1 MRCIDDQ
8 EREDE
13 GSNFMMNMRWW
24 NWVGV
29 AMLVIL
35 LFSYVPISQFVSSD
49 SENIKWI
56 VAYVIVATL
65 LLIKGADR

>member
-1 MRCIDDQ
+1 
-8 EREDE
+8 
-13 GSNFMMNMRWW
+13 MMEMRWW

-35 LFSYVPISQFVSSD
+35 LFSYPLVSQFVSSD
-49 SENIKWI
+49 TENIKWV

-65 LLIKGADR
+65 LLLKGEDR

>member
-1 MRCIDDQ
+1 MKGAI
-8 EREDE
+8 
-13 GSNFMMNMRWW
+13 FMMDMRWW

-49 SENIKWI
+49 TENSKWI

-65 LLIKGADR
+65 LLIKGAGR

>member
-8 EREDE
+8 EHEDE

>member
-1 MRCIDDQ
+1 MK
-8 EREDE
+8 
-13 GSNFMMNMRWW
+13 GANFMMDMRWW
-24 NWVGV
+24 NWVGI

-49 SENIKWI
+49 TENIKWI

>member
-1 MRCIDDQ
+1 
-8 EREDE
+8 
-13 GSNFMMNMRWW
+13 MMDMRWW

-49 SENIKWI
+49 TENIKW
-56 VAYVIVATL
+56 VVFYVIVAAL
-65 LLIKGADR
+65 LLIRGATR

>member
-1 MRCIDDQ
+1 
-8 EREDE
+8 
-13 GSNFMMNMRWW
+13 MMDMRWW
-24 NWVGV
+24 NWLGV

-35 LFSYVPISQFVSSD
+35 LVSYVPISQFVSSD
-49 SENIKWI
+49 TENIKWL

>member
-1 MRCIDDQ
+1 
-8 EREDE
+8 
-13 GSNFMMNMRWW
+13 MMDMRWW

-35 LFSYVPISQFVSSD
+35 LVSDVPISQFVSSD
-49 SENIKWI
+49 TENIKWL

>member
-1 MRCIDDQ
+1 MKGAI
-8 EREDE
+8 
-13 GSNFMMNMRWW
+13 FMMDMRWW
-24 NWVGV
+24 NWAGV
-29 AMLVIL
+29 AMLVVL

-49 SENIKWI
+49 TENIKWV

>member
-1 MRCIDDQ
+1 MKGAI
-8 EREDE
+8 
-13 GSNFMMNMRWW
+13 FMMDMRWW
-24 NWVGV
+24 NWMGV

-49 SENIKWI
+49 TENIKWI

-65 LLIKGADR
+65 LLIKGAGR

>member
-1 MRCIDDQ
+1 
-8 EREDE
+8 
-13 GSNFMMNMRWW
+13 MMKGAIMMDMRWW

-35 LFSYVPISQFVSSD
+35 LLSYVPVSQFVSSD
-49 SENIKWI
+49 TENIKWV
-56 VAYVIVATL
+56 VAYIIIAVL

>member
-1 MRCIDDQ
+1 MKGAI
-8 EREDE
+8 
-13 GSNFMMNMRWW
+13 FMMDMRWW

-49 SENIKWI
+49 TENIKWI

-65 LLIKGADR
+65 LLIKGAGR

>member
-1 MRCIDDQ
+1 MKGAI
-8 EREDE
+8 
-13 GSNFMMNMRWW
+13 FMMDMRGW

-49 SENIKWI
+49 TENIKWI
-56 VAYVIVATL
+56 VTYVIVATL
-65 LLIKGADR
+65 LLIKGAGR

>member
-1 MRCIDDQ
+1 MKGVI
-8 EREDE
+8 
-13 GSNFMMNMRWW
+13 FMMDMRWW

-49 SENIKWI
+49 TENIKWI

-65 LLIKGADR
+65 LLIKGAGR